1 MSLNLKEPDSGNY
14 AASVKTAAG
23 PASVDVEQLIDLSIK
38 GLGPMFVPGSGLFC
52 YRLAIASD
60 GLKQEGLSPRYTAM
74 TLLGL
79 CEFEKVGGES
89 PFPIT
94 VLLDGLLENK
104 EWPASGGD
112 FGLLLWLT
120 AVRSPEKLPA
130 LLNRLIA
137 EDFFSRH
144 VDLRQGRTMELAWLL
159 TGLSHVALVPQTGLP
174 DVSEIANKT
183 YKLLVK
189 NQGEGGFFGHLNTA
203 TGGMAKS
210 RGWLGSFADQVYPIL
225 AFTRFSE
232 AFKQREAL
240 ERALACG
247 LGICRVQGPLG
258 QWWWHYDSR
267 AGRVA
272 DMYPVFSVHQ
282 EAMAPMA
289 LFPLAESTGRSF
301 DEAIYRGL
309 EWIGGANELE
319 TEMRDFTHNLI
330 WRRIH
335 PVPEFSMKVD
345 VVLSHLRVYRNASHR
360 KMAILRECRPY
371 ELGWLLYAFSGRS
384 GR

>member
-1 MSLNLKEPDSGNY
+1 VSLNLKEPDSEDY
-14 AASVKTAAG
+14 VASEKTAAA
-23 PASVDVEQLIDLSIK
+23 PIRVDVEQLIGLSTK
-38 GLGPMFVPGSGLFC
+38 GLGPMFVPERGLFC
-52 YRLAIASD
+52 YRLTQTSG

-79 CEFEKVGGES
+79 CELEKAGGES

-94 VLLDGLLENK
+94 VLLDALLENRD
-104 EWPASGGD
+104 WPASGGD
-112 FGLLLWLT
+112 FGLLLWLV
-120 AVRSPEKLPA
+120 AVCSPEKLPP

-137 EDFFSRH
+137 EDFFSKH

-159 TGLSHVALVPQTGLP
+159 TGLSHVALTPQAGLP

-189 NQGEGGFFGHLNTA
+189 NQGVGGFFGHLNTSVGS
-203 TGGMAKS
+203 TGRL

-309 EWIGGANELE
+309 EWISGANELE
-319 TEMRDFTHNLI
+319 TDMRDFTHNLV

-345 VVLSHLRVYRNASHR
+345 VALSHLRVYRNASHR
-360 KMAILRECRPY
+360 KMGILHECRPY

-384 GR
+384 GC

>member
-1 MSLNLKEPDSGNY
+1 MSLNLKEPDSENC

-23 PASVDVEQLIDLSIK
+23 STSVDVEQLISLSIE
-38 GLGPMFVPGSGLFC
+38 GLGPMFVPGSGQFC
-52 YRLAIASD
+52 YRLTKASD
-60 GLKQEGLSPRYTAM
+60 GLRQEGLSPRYTAM

-79 CEFEKVGGES
+79 CEFEKAGGES
-89 PFPIT
+89 PFPVT
-94 VLLDGLLENK
+94 ALLDGLLENK

-112 FGLLLWLT
+112 VGLLLWLT
-120 AVRSPEKLPA
+120 AVRSPDKLLP
-130 LLNRLIA
+130 LLDRLNA
-137 EDFFSRH
+137 GDFFSKH
-144 VDLRQGRTMELAWLL
+144 LDLRQRRTMELAWLL
-159 TGLSHVALVPQTGLP
+159 TGLSHVALAAQRGLP
-174 DVSEIANKT
+174 DVSEFANKT

-189 NQGEGGFFGHLNTA
+189 NQGDGGFFGHLNTSMGS
-203 TGGMAKS
+203 TGKM

-232 AFKQREAL
+232 AFKQPEAL
-240 ERALACG
+240 QRALACG

-267 AGRVA
+267 AGRIA

-319 TEMRDFTHNLI
+319 TDMRDLTHKLI
-330 WRRIH
+330 WRCIH
-335 PVPEFSMKVD
+335 PVSEFSMKVD
-345 VVLSHLRVYRNASHR
+345 VALSHLRVYRNASHR
-360 KMAILRECRPY
+360 KMGILRECRPY

>member
-1 MSLNLKEPDSGNY
+1 MSLNLKEPRSGDY
-14 AASVKTAAG
+14 VASEKTAAPTG
-23 PASVDVEQLIDLSIK
+23 VDIERLIDLSIK
-38 GLGPMFVPGSGLFC
+38 GLGPMFVPGRELFC
-52 YRLAIASD
+52 YRLNKTSD

-79 CEFEKVGGES
+79 SEFEKAGGES
-89 PFPIT
+89 PFPVT
-94 VLLDGLLENK
+94 ALLGGLLENK
-104 EWPASGGD
+104 DWPVSGGD

-120 AVRSPEKLPA
+120 AVCSPEKLPP
-130 LLNRLIA
+130 LLNRLNV
-137 EDFFSRH
+137 EDFFLRH

-159 TGLSHVALVPQTGLP
+159 TGLSHVALAPQTGLP
-174 DVSEIANKT
+174 DVSELAKKT
-183 YKLLVK
+183 YKLLVR
-189 NQGEGGFFGHLNTA
+189 NQGQGGFFGHLNTSMGS
-203 TGGMAKS
+203 TGKL

-232 AFKQREAL
+232 AFKQPEAL
-240 ERALACG
+240 QRALACG

-289 LFPLAESTGRSF
+289 LFPLAQSTGGSF

-319 TEMRDFTHNLI
+319 TDMRDFTHNLI

-335 PVPEFSMKVD
+335 PLPEFSMKVD
-345 VVLSHLRVYRNASHR
+345 VALSHLRVYRNASHR
-360 KMAILRECRPY
+360 KMSILHECRPY

>member
-1 MSLNLKEPDSGNY
+1 MSLNLKESGSESCV
-14 AASVKTAAG
+14 ASERT
-23 PASVDVEQLIDLSIK
+23 PASTSVDIDQLIGLSIA
-38 GLGPMFVPGSGLFC
+38 GLGPMFVPGSREFC
-52 YRLAIASD
+52 YRLVRSAD
-60 GLKQEGLSPRYTAM
+60 DLRQEGLSPRYTAM

-79 CEFEKVGGES
+79 CQLEKARGKS

-94 VLLDGLLENK
+94 TLLDGLLQNRQ
-104 EWPASGGD
+104 WSASGGD

-120 AVRSPEKLPA
+120 AVCSPEKLPP
-130 LLNRLIA
+130 LLKRLVA

-144 VDLRQGRTMELAWLL
+144 ADLRQGRTMELAWLL
-159 TGLSHVALVPQTGLP
+159 TGLSHVALAPQTGLP
-174 DVSEIANKT
+174 DVSELANKT
-183 YKLLVK
+183 YRLLVK
-189 NQGEGGFFGHLNTA
+189 NQGEGGFFGHLSTS
-203 TGGMAKS
+203 TGSIGRL

-225 AFTRFSE
+225 ALTRFSE
-232 AFKQREAL
+232 AFKQPEAL

-247 LGICRVQGPLG
+247 MGICRVQGPLG

-289 LFPLAESTGRSF
+289 LFPLAESTGRNF

-319 TEMRDFTHNLI
+319 TDMRDFRHNLI
-330 WRRIH
+330 WRCIR

-345 VVLSHLRVYRNASHR
+345 VALSHLRVYRNASHR
-360 KMAILRECRPY
+360 KMSILHECRPY
-371 ELGWLLYAFSGRS
+371 ELGWLLYAFSGRG